1 MAHRPPL
8 WRRAGRHAGRAN
20 HRRRD
25 GVATGAVGCAARW
38 SHASGAGVLIGC
50 ARRAGATLAA
60 LCWGA
65 CVIRRFDHRARR
77 TRLARKRRKKG
88 GMTRPG
94 APDIPCGGGGRCR
107 TERNGGEGRNRSG
120 QLAPGVSYPRRLTI
134 YSTNDIPTVNPWT
147 GRSPR
152 PAPCGP
158 AGPRVP
164 AHTHDN
170 LYPSTSST
178 PPASNLGRRRNQEN
192 SHRASTRFS
201 GVDPNSLEVA
211 RSQRSRG
218 YRLHPCR
225 ADRRERPSRSHSY
238 YLVRMTL
245 PSSYTAGRM
254 SQFYAP
260 GMPTCS
266 LAGVSG

>member
-1 MAHRPPL
+1 
-8 WRRAGRHAGRAN
+8 
-20 HRRRD
+20 
-25 GVATGAVGCAARW
+25 
-38 SHASGAGVLIGC
+38 
-50 ARRAGATLAA
+50 
-60 LCWGA
+60 
-65 CVIRRFDHRARR
+65 
-77 TRLARKRRKKG
+77 
-88 GMTRPG
+88 MTRPS

-107 TERNGGEGRNRSG
+107 TERNGGEGRNRIG
-120 QLAPGVSYPRRLTI
+120 QLAPGVSYPRWLTI
-134 YSTNDIPTVNPWT
+134 YSTNDIPNRAPWT

-164 AHTHDN
+164 THAHDN

-218 YRLHPCR
+218 YQPLLASSVPRRPARASFTFTLLLSRTHDVTVKLH
-225 ADRRERPSRSHSY
+225 SRSS
-238 YLVRMTL
+238 VTL
-245 PSSYTAGRM
+245 LRAWHANLLARWRSGTARI
-254 SQFYAP
+254 AKRP
-260 GMPTCS
+260 EPD
-266 LAGVSG
+266 